1 MSATTQNTLNVRTA
15 LKMLN
20 VVQNLILD
28 LKMLEAE
35 KSENL
40 DIQQINDLLAV
51 KKRCD
56 IQVEMLNLERFVK
69 LNKVDMSV
77 LNM

>member
-1 MSATTQNTLNVRTA
+1 MNALSQNTLNVRTA
-15 LKMLN
+15 LKMMS

-28 LKMLEAE
+28 LKLLEAE
-35 KSENL
+35 KNENK
-40 DIQQINDLLAV
+40 DIQQINDLLVV